1 MPGTVASPCTR
12 PPAGLHLAKQGECN
26 RNTSAC
32 AWDLPSAVIA
42 CRISTLHETNRAG
55 RNGLGQ
61 AVELSRPRCYWRI
74 GSLVHV
80 SLYLETLHLRLY
92 EKYGDGWVYP
102 LQRSALPCRIVVIEA
117 SPAVRLGTG
126 FPRPFGF
133 GTDTGS
139 ADSSVD
145 RTVANATITTK
156 VVGIVER
163 QYLQSI
169 FAIVLV
175 EVGLDD
181 NEFYRN

>member
-1 MPGTVASPCTR
+1 MKLTVPGEMALGRQLSCP
-12 PPAGLHLAKQGECN
+12 
-26 RNTSAC
+26 
-32 AWDLPSAVIA
+32 D
-42 CRISTLHETNRAG
+42 RA
-55 RNGLGQ
+55 
-61 AVELSRPRCYWRI
+61 AYWRI

-102 LQRSALPCRIVVIEA
+102 LQRSALPCKIVVIEA
-117 SPAVRLGTG
+117 SPSVRLGTG